1 MKILFL
7 GCLKVS
13 KSGNMYG
20 GAEKSLINLSN
31 WCAQNGFDVT
41 LASVEGDAL
50 AYPLNP
56 KVKFMG
62 YPIKENSSKIATHLQ
77 MRSNTR
83 SAIQTVKPDIVI
95 GFWVHPLFYGK
106 DLLKRNHIPYIY
118 SLRNDPRREY
128 SSLTKFMMRRV
139 VKCASYIV
147 FQTKEAQEYFSDIAD
162 GKSSVIHN
170 PTYIK
175 EGQYKRISNPD
186 NRIVSVGRLNEQ
198 KNQTMLINAFYKLRK
213 LDSSFANLKL
223 EIYGE
228 GPLRETLQNQIN
240 QLGLQNCA
248 FLPGAFPDVLDRI
261 NGARLFVLPSLYEG
275 MPNALI
281 EAMCL
286 GIPVLSSD
294 CPCGGPRELIRD
306 GDNGFLFHNNDEGDL
321 VMKTKT
327 ILEKNDYQE
336 LVENER
342 EIMNTHS
349 EKTIFGEWNRVI
361 REYDR
366 ENK

>member
-7 GCLKVS
+7 GCLKVN
-13 KSGNMYG
+13 KSGNSYG

-50 AYPLNP
+50 AYPLSP
-56 KVKFMG
+56 EVKFMG

-77 MRSNTR
+77 MRSNTLN
-83 SAIQTVKPDIVI
+83 AIKTAKPDIVI

-106 DLLKRNHIPYIY
+106 VLLKRKHIPYIY

-128 SSLTKFMMRRV
+128 SALTKFMMRRV

-147 FQTKEAQEYFSDIAD
+147 FQTKEAQECFSDIAD

-175 EGQYKRISNPD
+175 KGQYKRNSSLD

-198 KNQTMLINAFYKLRK
+198 KNQMMLINAFYKLRK
-213 LDSSFANLKL
+213 LDSSFADLKL

-228 GPLRETLQNQIN
+228 GPLREMLQNQIN

-306 GDNGFLFHNNDEGDL
+306 GINGYLFINNNEEDILRKMQIALNNNNPKIIENEKDVIHSHSENVIFSEWKKVINQL
-321 VMKTKT
+321 KT
-327 ILEKNDYQE
+327 I
-336 LVENER
+336 
-342 EIMNTHS
+342 
-349 EKTIFGEWNRVI
+349 
-361 REYDR
+361 
-366 ENK
+366 